1 MIDRLVD
8 RLRLYDTEEII
19 TLQYEKYLLSVKMK
33 HCDDKISR
41 LNTRCDLYEANQ
53 TDSDCEGKKEVIN
66 IDYNTQLQI
75 ILDNFLMSNQVSFEK
90 FDVQCGDLV
99 EKAYES
105 QQKFVEME
113 TECPATMVDDN
124 PQVISVGLYLKSQ
137 QMGSEEL
144 TLVQM
149 NTYPSLR
156 WENLNSKGLTVSA
169 WEYLFLYAKFMGFL
183 PNKRKKKDDIFL
195 LSFFPP

>member
-1 MIDRLVD
+1 
-8 RLRLYDTEEII
+8 
-19 TLQYEKYLLSVKMK
+19 MK

-75 ILDNFLMSNQVSFEK
+75 ILDNFLMSNQVSIEK
-90 FDVQCGDLV
+90 FEVQCGNLV

-105 QQKFVEME
+105 QEKLVEME
-113 TECPATMVDDN
+113 TECKAIVVDDN
-124 PQVISVGLYLKSQ
+124 PHVISVGLYLKSQ

-144 TLVQM
+144 THVQM
-149 NTYPSLR
+149 NIYPSLR
-156 WENLNSKGLTVSA
+156 WENLNSKGSIVSA
-169 WEYLFLYAKFMGFL
+169 WEYLILDAKFMEFL
-183 PNKRKKKDDIFL
+183 PNKRKKKDDIFF
-195 LSFFPP
+195 LSFLPP